1 MKCLWDN
8 HGGSEPDMEKPAPVS
23 TDSPPRRGL
32 RIAVVGKG
40 GSGKTV
46 VAATMTRIL
55 ASTGDLRV
63 LAIDADSAV
72 SLPYALGVEAG
83 QTVSGL
89 RNQLIEDPRARMEKR
104 DRHVTLLIADILQHG
119 RGFDLLV
126 MGRPEGPGCYCAIND
141 LLRYGI
147 DTLSRQYD
155 ITLIDCEAGPEQV
168 NRRVVSGVELLMI
181 VTDTSM
187 RGVRVAGVIWD
198 LLRQDGQLRSSRAGL
213 VINRLG
219 TRGDDTLIADI
230 AARAGLEVLGRI
242 PEDENVAQCDAAGK
256 AIVDIPASSPS
267 VSAIGAILAAVLP
280 GMQET
285 SIKGMV

>member
-1 MKCLWDN
+1 
-8 HGGSEPDMEKPAPVS
+8 MEKPAPVS

-55 ASTGDLRV
+55 ASTGGLRV

-72 SLPYALGVEAG
+72 SLPYAVGVEAG

-89 RNQLIEDPRARMEKR
+89 RNQLIEDPRARSEKK
-104 DRHVTLLIADILQHG
+104 DRHVTLLIADLLQHG

-198 LLRQDGQLRSSRAGL
+198 LLRQDGQLRSSRVGL
-213 VINRLG
+213 VINRLTG
-219 TRGDDTLIADI
+219 GSNDGLMAES
-230 AARAGLEVLGRI
+230 AARMGLEVLGCI
-242 PEDENVAQCDAAGK
+242 PEDANISQWDCAGK
-256 AIVDIPASSPS
+256 PIVDIPASSPS
-267 VSAIGAILAAVLP
+267 VQAVRGILRTVLP
-280 GMQET
+280 
-285 SIKGMV
+285 V